1 MLAQSFPSEL
11 THQNSISF
19 FSQYSRLLEWDKC
32 VLCEA
37 IVAGDRADPADGV
50 DNLFAYALY
59 SGMPIKVLHRT
70 DFYGVDRISFSS
82 VR

>member
-1 MLAQSFPSEL
+1 MQAQSFLSEL
-11 THQNSISF
+11 HIKTACL
-19 FSQYSRLLEWDKC
+19 FSQYSQSWEWNKC

-37 IVAGDRADPADGV
+37 IVAGDSADPADGV

-59 SGMPIKVLHRT
+59 SGMPIKVLYRT

>member
-1 MLAQSFPSEL
+1 ML
-11 THQNSISF
+11 
-19 FSQYSRLLEWDKC
+19 R
-32 VLCEA
+32 EA

-50 DNLFAYALY
+50 DKFFAYALY
-59 SGMPIKVLHRT
+59 SGTPIKVLHRT

>member
-1 MLAQSFPSEL
+1 M
-11 THQNSISF
+11 
-19 FSQYSRLLEWDKC
+19 
-32 VLCEA
+32 LCEA
-37 IVAGDRADPADGV
+37 IVAGDSADPADGV

>member
-1 MLAQSFPSEL
+1 M
-11 THQNSISF
+11 SF
-19 FSQYSRLLEWDKC
+19 FSQYLQSLEWDKC
-32 VLCEA
+32 VSCKA

-59 SGMPIKVLHRT
+59 SGMPIKVLYRT